1 MCKVNLRSPR
11 DPQEG
16 LELKNP
22 GEIQIYGR
30 DHHEHEES
38 YLQLSCSDEMN
49 AAHKLRSK
57 RIRGKSSQNLI
68 EIGNWKIISEVV
80 VVVDAL
86 SVAASTQVFAFELI
100 YLLFQNTRDPI
111 SITLFSTLQLLQNSS
126 HTLLL

>member
-57 RIRGKSSQNLI
+57 SIRGKSSQNLI
-68 EIGNWKIISEVV
+68 EIGNWKIIVEGISRSEV

-86 SVAASTQVFAFELI
+86 SVLKSQ
-100 YLLFQNTRDPI
+100 D
-111 SITLFSTLQLLQNSS
+111 
-126 HTLLL
+126 

>member
-1 MCKVNLRSPR
+1 MAEIITNMKKVTSNCLAV
-11 DPQEG
+11 
-16 LELKNP
+16 
-22 GEIQIYGR
+22 
-30 DHHEHEES
+30 
-38 YLQLSCSDEMN
+38 MN